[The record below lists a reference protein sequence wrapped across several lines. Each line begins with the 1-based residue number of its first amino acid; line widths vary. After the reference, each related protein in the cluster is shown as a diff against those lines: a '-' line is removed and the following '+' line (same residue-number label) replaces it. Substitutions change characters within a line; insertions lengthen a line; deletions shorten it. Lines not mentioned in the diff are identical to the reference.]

1 MKLGPTHEKRGG
13 ESLPK
18 EIFHAVG
25 RRKSSVAR
33 VFLTEGT
40 GKILVNGEDLHTY
53 LKRDSLT
60 LMVRKPLEATRTETK
75 YDIKATVKGGG
86 TSGQAGALRL
96 GIARAILL
104 QDESQK
110 KVLKAG
116 GFLTR
121 DPREKERK
129 KYGQPG
135 RRKKFQFSKR

>member
-1 MKLGPTHEKRGG
+1 MA
-13 ESLPK
+13 K
-18 EIFHAVG
+18 EMFHTVG

-33 VFLTEGT
+33 VFLSEGK
-40 GKILVNGEDLHTY
+40 GSVQVNGKKLEEY
-53 LKRDSLT
+53 LKRDSLA
-60 LMVRKPLEATRTETK
+60 LQVMQPLEVTNTQGK

-86 TSGQAGALRL
+86 IAGQAGALRL

-104 QDESQK
+104 HDETQK

-135 RRKKFQFSKR
+135 ARKKFQFSKR

>member
-1 MKLGPTHEKRGG
+1 MRGG
-13 ESLPK
+13 DGLAK
-18 EIFHAVG
+18 EMYHTVG

-33 VFLTEGT
+33 VFLSEGKGSFEIN
-40 GKILVNGEDLHTY
+40 GKDLKEY
-53 LKRDSLT
+53 LKRDSLA
-60 LMVRKPLEATRTETK
+60 LQVMQPMVLTNTRGK

-86 TSGQAGALRL
+86 ISGQAGALRL
-96 GIARAILL
+96 GIARAILMH
-104 QDESQK
+104 DESQK

-135 RRKKFQFSKR
+135 ARKKFQFSKR

>member
-1 MKLGPTHEKRGG
+1 MA
-13 ESLPK
+13 K

-33 VFLTEGT
+33 VFLRDGT
-40 GKILVNGEDLHTY
+40 GKIMVNGKVLNDY
-53 LKRDSLT
+53 VKRGSLA
-60 LMVRKPLEATRTETK
+60 MIVRQPLEATHTDSRF
-75 YDIKATVKGGG
+75 DIKATVRGGG
-86 TSGQAGALRL
+86 IAGQAGALRL
-96 GIARAILL
+96 GIARAILMR
-104 QDESQK
+104 DETQK

>member
-1 MKLGPTHEKRGG
+1 MA
-13 ESLPK
+13 K
-18 EIFHAVG
+18 EVLHAVG

-33 VFLTEGT
+33 VFLKEGK
-40 GKILVNGEDLHTY
+40 GAISVNGKGLADY
-53 LKRDSLT
+53 MKRDSLALLVQQPLDRTNT
-60 LMVRKPLEATRTETK
+60 LGK
-75 YDIKATVKGGG
+75 YDIKANVRGGG
-86 TSGQAGALRL
+86 LSGQAGALQL

-104 QDESQK
+104 HDESHK

-135 RRKKFQFSKR
+135 ARKKFQFSKR